1 MDRKVCVCMF
11 VFHTIYLHFSQHK
24 LKKFLFSTDYHNVLV
39 LALFL
44 SEEGILPLSV
54 SSSYGTY
61 VCLSVRP
68 SARLCVLIS
77 HYHCTLLRVS
87 FVVLQQLFGKM
98 FKVEKSF
105 WCVDIG
111 FSDWIGKLLRFTI
124 VLVCVCD
131 LLFFSCNIF
140 LFLFSTLVI

>member
-1 MDRKVCVCMF
+1 MCVF

-39 LALFL
+39 LDLVL

-68 SARLCVLIS
+68 SICLS
-77 HYHCTLLRVS
+77 
-87 FVVLQQLFGKM
+87 
-98 FKVEKSF
+98 
-105 WCVDIG
+105 
-111 FSDWIGKLLRFTI
+111 
-124 VLVCVCD
+124 VCVNFP
-131 LLFFSCNIF
+131 LSLHSPPGILRSFTAIVRKNVQSRE
-140 LFLFSTLVI
+140 VILMC